1 MKQRKQLSFL
11 KKTKKL
17 STLSIMMQRV
27 SKFLPTT
34 LRSTKNLRLA
44 STKTPPSKSSA
55 QPMSEGAMDVQI
67 YGGLKDQVS
76 LPLPLCI
83 FLTTYPKISI
93 PKASFNMKKRI

>member
-1 MKQRKQLSFL
+1 
-11 KKTKKL
+11 
-17 STLSIMMQRV
+17 MMQRV
-27 SKFLPTT
+27 SKFLPST

-76 LPLPLCI
+76 LPPLCI
-83 FLTTYPKISI
+83 FLTTYPK
-93 PKASFNMKKRI
+93 KN

>member
-1 MKQRKQLSFL
+1 
-11 KKTKKL
+11 
-17 STLSIMMQRV
+17 MMQRV

-76 LPLPLCI
+76 FAAVVVSSSPHI
-83 FLTTYPKISI
+83 QKTN
-93 PKASFNMKKRI
+93 PKATFNMKKRI

>member
-1 MKQRKQLSFL
+1 
-11 KKTKKL
+11 
-17 STLSIMMQRV
+17 MQRV
-27 SKFLPTT
+27 SKFLPST

-76 LPLPLCI
+76 FAAVIVSSSPHI
-83 FLTTYPKISI
+83 QKKINQSI
-93 PKASFNMKKRI
+93 LQHEKKNLIKKTPEQ